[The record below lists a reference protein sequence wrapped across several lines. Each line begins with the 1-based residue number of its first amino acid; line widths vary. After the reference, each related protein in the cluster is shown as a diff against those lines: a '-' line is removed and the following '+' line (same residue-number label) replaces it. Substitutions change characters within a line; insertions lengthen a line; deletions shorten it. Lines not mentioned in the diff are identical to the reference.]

1 MNIRVLVADDHA
13 IVREGLG
20 IMLGNQPDMEVVGLA
35 TNGREAI
42 RMVDQY
48 QPDVAV
54 MDISMPELNG
64 IEAISQLLP
73 RYPNIKVI
81 VLSIHET
88 KPYVYRGLKAGASGY
103 LLKETAGLEV
113 VDAVRAV
120 YNGERYLS
128 QRISDLVTDVSFRSL
143 EGSKEVSP
151 LEQLSPRE
159 REILQLVA
167 EGKTS
172 QEIGERLSISP
183 KSVDTYRSRLMHKI
197 GVEDLAGLVKFAIQ
211 QGVIS
216 LEWNSKRKP

>member
-1 MNIRVLVADDHA
+1 LNIRVLVADDHA

-20 IMLGNQPDMEVVGLA
+20 TMLSNQPDMVVVGLA

-42 RMVDQY
+42 RMVDEY
-48 QPDVAV
+48 QPDVAI

-64 IEAISQLLP
+64 IDAISQMLP
-73 RYPNIKVI
+73 RHPNIKVI

-88 KPYVYRGLKAGASGY
+88 KPYVYRALKAGARGY

-113 VDAVRAV
+113 VEAVRAV
-120 YNGERYLS
+120 YGGERYLS
-128 QRISDLVTDVSFRSL
+128 QRISDLVTDISFRSL
-143 EGSKEVSP
+143 DGSKEVSP

-172 QEIGERLSISP
+172 QEIGERLSISS
-183 KSVDTYRSRLMHKI
+183 KSVDTYRSRLMGKI
-197 GVEDLAGLVKFAIQ
+197 GVKDVAGLVKFAIQ
-211 QGVIS
+211 HGVIS
-216 LEWNSKRKP
+216 LE

>member
-64 IEAISQLLP
+64 IEAIQQMLP
-73 RYPNIKVI
+73 GHPRMKVI

-88 KPYVYRGLKAGASGY
+88 KPYVYRALKAGAKGY
-103 LLKETAGLEV
+103 LIKETAGLEV
-113 VDAVRAV
+113 VDAVREV
-120 YNGERYLS
+120 YRGERYLS
-128 QRISDLVTDVSFRSL
+128 QRIADLLTDISFRSL
-143 EGSKEVSP
+143 ENSGESSP

-172 QEIGERLSISP
+172 QEIGARLSISS
-183 KSVDTYRSRLMHKI
+183 KTVDTYRSRLMRKI
-197 GVEDLAGLVKFAIQ
+197 GVEDMAGLIKFAIQ
-211 QGVIS
+211 HGVIS
-216 LEWNSKRKP
+216 LE

>member
-64 IEAISQLLP
+64 IEAIQQMLP
-73 RYPNIKVI
+73 GHPRMKVI

-88 KPYVYRGLKAGASGY
+88 KPYVYRALKAGAKGY
-103 LLKETAGLEV
+103 LIKETAGLEV
-113 VDAVRAV
+113 VDAVREV
-120 YNGERYLS
+120 YRGERYLS
-128 QRISDLVTDVSFRSL
+128 QRIADLLTDISFRSL
-143 EGSKEVSP
+143 ENSGETSP

-172 QEIGERLSISP
+172 QEIAERLSISS
-183 KSVDTYRSRLMHKI
+183 KTVDTYRSRLMRKI
-197 GVEDLAGLVKFAIQ
+197 GVEDMAGLIKFAIQ
-211 QGVIS
+211 HGVIS
-216 LEWNSKRKP
+216 LG

>member
-1 MNIRVLVADDHA
+1 LNIRVLIADDHA

-20 IMLGNQPDMEVVGLA
+20 TMLSHQPDMTVVGLA
-35 TNGREAI
+35 THGREAI
-42 RMVDQY
+42 RMVDEY
-48 QPDVAV
+48 QPDVAI

-64 IEAISQLLP
+64 IDAISQMLP
-73 RYPNIKVI
+73 RHPNIKVI

-88 KPYVYRGLKAGASGY
+88 KPYVYRALKAGARGY

-120 YNGERYLS
+120 YGGERYLS
-128 QRISDLVTDVSFRSL
+128 QRISDLVRDVSFRSL
-143 EGSKEVSP
+143 DGSKEVSP

-172 QEIGERLSISP
+172 QEIGERLSISS
-183 KSVDTYRSRLMHKI
+183 KSVDTYRSRLMRKI
-197 GVEDLAGLVKFAIQ
+197 GVKDVAGLVKFAIQ
-211 QGVIS
+211 HGVIS
-216 LEWNSKRKP
+216 LE